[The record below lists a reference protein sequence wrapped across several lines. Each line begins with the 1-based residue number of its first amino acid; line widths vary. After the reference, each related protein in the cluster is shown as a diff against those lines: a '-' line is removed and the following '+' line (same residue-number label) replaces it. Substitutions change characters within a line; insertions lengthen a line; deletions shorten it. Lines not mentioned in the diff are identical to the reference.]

1 VVQIPSSRDLTRWAR
16 PTRDPIIEPGPPR
29 RVERRRPL
37 HGVKHLVDDEK
48 ITMYYAAFNNGH
60 GRSDMN
66 DPNCGKNIGQS
77 GMATWRRDGWVSLT
91 NGSTEGLGN
100 PGRITTKVN
109 YVRRRIAVSQ
119 RRRSSRRGDAGRGP
133 RFRRRCA
140 GDLRGRKSR
149 IYVVRVKL
157 AGARSCVTRAV
168 ANGA

>member
-1 VVQIPSSRDLTRWAR
+1 MVRIPSSRDLTRWAR

-100 PGRITTKVN
+100 PGRITTKVITFDGGSLCLN
-109 YVRRRIAVSQ
+109 AVVRAGGAMRVAVLDSD
-119 RRRSSRRGDAGRGP
+119 GDALATCEDESRASTS
-133 RFRRRCA
+133 CA
-140 GDLRGRKSR
+140 
-149 IYVVRVKL
+149 
-157 AGARSCVTRAV
+157 
-168 ANGA
+168 